1 MDHSFIQNH
10 LKWIKPIADIRWYN
24 LYRGTS
30 LIEPSQK
37 KTKREMELESWK
49 VWSSLYLL
57 ARHQARLGGPATSG
71 TCQHRLLGQFHLA
84 AKLTLLWFWTV
95 HSVHNMTI
103 CDPICKYMIIYD
115 QLYVNVTILYECDYI
130 HIWSCVYYIL
140 WMIIWMWRCAY
151 QFGGTRSPWFRGTSS
166 PCFRAWSVI
175 YSIR

>member
-1 MDHSFIQNH
+1 MEHSFIENH

-37 KTKREMELESWK
+37 NVKKRNGIGELKGLVFPLLVVSTKCSKHRP
-49 VWSSLYLL
+49 
-57 ARHQARLGGPATSG
+57 LGGPATSG

-84 AKLTLLWFWTV
+84 SATAVENGWQRHTLLWFWTIY
-95 HSVHNMTI
+95 SSQYDNMWSNM
-103 CDPICKYMIIYD
+103 YIYD
-115 QLYVNVTILYECDYI
+115 
-130 HIWSCVYYIL
+130 HIWSCVYY
-140 WMIIWMWRCAY
+140 IIWMWRCAY

-166 PCFRAWSVI
+166 PYFRAWSVI